1 MKKKC
6 HDQKIGQAGDCY
18 LKKLNSGCKLKIEF
32 MKDLNI
38 LKTTISGYS
47 DVLVRFS
54 EHFLFYTFNI
64 GLENQELGHAQNS
77 NFIFGKI
84 SEIC

>member
-18 LKKLNSGCKLKIEF
+18 LKKLNSGCRLKIEF

-38 LKTTISGYS
+38 LKITMENGIS
-47 DVLVRFS
+47 F
-54 EHFLFYTFNI
+54 
-64 GLENQELGHAQNS
+64 
-77 NFIFGKI
+77 
-84 SEIC
+84 C